1 MSYLLDTNVLSEL
14 RRKRPDAQ
22 VVQWVESRPGS
33 VLYLSVLS
41 VGEIRRGME
50 ALAASRRRVA
60 LLDWLEVDLP
70 AFFAGRLLPVDLAVA
85 ERWGRLL
92 AHATRPLSAV
102 DSLLAATAL
111 RYGLTMVTRNVRD
124 FAFQGLEVVDPWQ
137 PQAET

>member
-14 RRKRPDAQ
+14 RRKRPDTQ

-41 VGEIRRGME
+41 VGELRRGVE

-85 ERWGRLL
+85 ERWGRL
-92 AHATRPLSAV
+92 AHATQPLPAV

-124 FAFQGLEVVDPWQ
+124 FVLQGLEVVDPWQ

>member
-1 MSYLLDTNVLSEL
+1 MGGE
-14 RRKRPDAQ
+14 PAGQ
-22 VVQWVESRPGS
+22 
-33 VLYLSVLS
+33 YLSVLS
-41 VGEIRRGME
+41 VGEIRRGVE

-92 AHATRPLSAV
+92 AHATRPLPAV

-124 FAFQGLEVVDPWQ
+124 FVLQGLEVVDPWQ